1 MTKESLESF
10 GITSASRS
18 RRLFASSQCSCDR
31 TPWAA
36 HRGRHGRALP
46 RQRRV
51 ILLHRSGES
60 GSRPAAPRSQMTISL
75 DVPLQWGRGVLIVS
89 AGVFRETPFVYTYKG
104 EVMHANEE
112 V

>member
-1 MTKESLESF
+1 
-10 GITSASRS
+10 
-18 RRLFASSQCSCDR
+18 
-31 TPWAA
+31 
-36 HRGRHGRALP
+36 
-46 RQRRV
+46 
-51 ILLHRSGES
+51 
-60 GSRPAAPRSQMTISL
+60 MTISL